1 MRNQKKTENQIQCL
15 PICMCLGM
23 SIGSALGVATDN
35 LSLCMCLGMSIGV
48 GLGAVID
55 AKNRKTKTDDSAA
68 NEDHPSDEQEGEQI
82 HVTRFDNV
90 E

>member
-1 MRNQKKTENQIQCL
+1 MSKQKKTENQIQYL

-35 LSLCMCLGMSIGV
+35 LSLFMCIGMSIGV

-55 AKNRKTKTDDSAA
+55 AKNLKTDTSAE
-68 NEDHPSDEQEGEQI
+68 NEDTEAEETED
-82 HVTRFDNV
+82 T
-90 E
+90 

>member
-1 MRNQKKTENQIQCL
+1 MSNQKKSENQIQYL

-35 LSLCMCLGMSIGV
+35 LSLFMCFGMSIGV

-55 AKNRKTKTDDSAA
+55 AKNRKTHTDNSAK
-68 NEDHPSDEQEGEQI
+68 NEDSPSDEQEGE
-82 HVTRFDNV
+82 
-90 E
+90 

>member
-1 MRNQKKTENQIQCL
+1 MSKQKKTENQIQYL

-35 LSLCMCLGMSIGV
+35 LSLFMCIGMSIGV

-55 AKNRKTKTDDSAA
+55 AKNRKAA
-68 NEDHPSDEQEGEQI
+68 ESNEDENEDPPSDEQKGE
-82 HVTRFDNV
+82 
-90 E
+90 